1 MKYVTRMGWAVLMIF
16 LVASLTF
23 FLVRIMPGNPIQVKL
38 AQLMYQGLSQQQ
50 AAQQV
55 KVMFNIM
62 PNAPLGVQYLDYM
75 GGLLH
80 GNMGQ
85 SITYTGEPVLSVV
98 MTALPWTVFMVT
110 AGLVVSFVFGVV
122 LGVWAA
128 MRRNRAPDTA
138 VTTTSTLLHGI
149 PQYMTGLA
157 LAYLFTTIWPIF
169 PFGAPYNAEIR
180 PGFTIAFIMSVLYHA
195 VLPIFSY
202 VFAGFG
208 AWALSMKASTLG
220 AMGEDYI
227 MASNVRGLEPNRVF
241 SYVGRNAILPVFTQ
255 FALAIGFMFSGSVFI
270 ETIFDLPGLGQMISN
285 AVGNRDYPLM
295 QGVFLIISI
304 AVIVCNLLADWL
316 YGVLDP
322 RIQA

>member
-1 MKYVTRMGWAVLMIF
+1 MKYLIRLGWAVLMIF

-38 AQLMYQGLSQQQ
+38 SQLMYQGLSHQQ

-55 KVMFNIM
+55 KVMYNIM
-62 PNAPLGVQYLDYM
+62 PNAPLWQQYLGYL

-85 SITYTGEPVLSVV
+85 SITYTGESVLSVV
-98 MTALPWTVFMVT
+98 MTALPWTAFMVT
-110 AGLVVSFVFGVV
+110 AGLLVSFVFGVV

-128 MRRNRAPDTA
+128 MRRNKAPDTA

-149 PQYMTGLA
+149 PPYMSGLA

-169 PFGAPYNAEIR
+169 PFGAPYNAEIQ
-180 PGFTIAFIMSVLYHA
+180 PGFTIAFIGSVLYHA

-202 VFAGFG
+202 VIAGFG

-227 MASNVRGLEPNRVF
+227 MAANVRGLESNRVF

-285 AVGNRDYPLM
+285 SVGSRDYPLM

-316 YGVLDP
+316 YGLLDP

>member
-1 MKYVTRMGWAVLMIF
+1 MKYITRMAWAILMIF

-23 FLVRIMPGNPIQVKL
+23 FLVRIMPGNPIQVKIN
-38 AQLMYQGLSQQQ
+38 QLIYQGLSQQQ

-55 KVMFNIM
+55 KAMYNIM
-62 PNAPLGVQYLDYM
+62 PNAPLWQQYLSYL

-85 SITYTGEPVLSVV
+85 SITYTGESVLGVV
-98 MTALPWTVFMVT
+98 MTALPWTAFMVT
-110 AGLVVSFVFGVV
+110 SGLLVSFVIGVV

-128 MRRNRAPDTA
+128 MRRNRAPDTV
-138 VTTTSTLLHGI
+138 VTTLSTLLHGI

-169 PFGAPYNAEIR
+169 PFGAPYNAEIH
-180 PGFTIAFIMSVLYHA
+180 PGFTLPFIGSVLYHA
-195 VLPIFSY
+195 ILPIFSY

-208 AWALSMKASTLG
+208 SWALSMKASTVSAL
-220 AMGEDYI
+220 GEDYI
-227 MASNVRGLEPNRVF
+227 MAANVRGLEPQRVF
-241 SYVGRNAILPVFTQ
+241 SYVGKNAILPIFTQ

-270 ETIFDLPGLGQMISN
+270 ETIFDLPGLGQMIGN
-285 AVGNRDYPLM
+285 AVSNRDYPLM

-304 AVIVCNLLADWL
+304 AVIVANLLADWL

>member
-1 MKYVTRMGWAVLMIF
+1 MKYLTRMGWAVLMIF

-38 AQLMYQGLSQQQ
+38 AQLEYQGLNLQQ

-55 KVMFNIM
+55 RAMYNIM
-62 PNAPLGVQYLDYM
+62 PNAPLSTQYLGYL

-80 GNMGQ
+80 GNLGQ
-85 SITYTGEPVLSVV
+85 SITYTGEPVLGVI

-110 AGLVVSFVFGVV
+110 AGLLISFVIGVV

-138 VTTTSTLLHGI
+138 VTTVSTFLHGI
-149 PQYMTGLA
+149 PQYMSGLA
-157 LAYLFTTIWPIF
+157 LAYVFTTIWPIF

-180 PGFTIAFIMSVLYHA
+180 PGFTIAFIGSVLYHA
-195 VLPIFSY
+195 ILPVFSY
-202 VFAGFG
+202 VLAGFG
-208 AWALSMKASTLG
+208 AWALSMKAATVG
-220 AMGEDYI
+220 ALGEDYI
-227 MASNVRGLEPNRVF
+227 MAANVRGLEPNRVF

-270 ETIFDLPGLGQMISN
+270 ETIFDLPGLGQMIGN
-285 AVGNRDYPLM
+285 AVGSRDYPLM
-295 QGVFLIISI
+295 QGVFLIVSI
-304 AVIVCNLLADWL
+304 AVIAANLLADWI
-316 YGVLDP
+316 YGLLDP